1 MDLAGALVANTFAD
15 DGNGRDATID
25 LHGVHYDLVASA
37 IDFLRTNA
45 LAQPSLEQVATH
57 VGLSPD
63 HFQRLFARWAGVSP
77 KRFLQYLTKEHAK
90 AALRR
95 SEDVLA
101 ATLAAGLSAPSRL
114 HDLIVTC
121 EAMTP
126 GEVRTMGA
134 GVCIGY
140 GVTPTPFGAALV
152 GWTPRGVCSLE
163 FCNAGHTAGEATGEG
178 TGEAALKAAGETA
191 REAAREAAGEAA
203 GETARAAGLEARLRA
218 EWPLAQFQRDDGAAV
233 AIGRKIFAV
242 TPTPGA
248 LHLVLRGTNFQI
260 KVWEALLRIDAGQ
273 VLSYSQLA
281 ASAGVP
287 KAQRAVGSAMAAN
300 VLAYLIPCHRVIQS
314 GGDFG
319 SYRWGATRKAALIAW
334 EAARMG
340 RMGRI
345 VTV

>member
-15 DGNGRDATID
+15 DGNGRDVTVD

-178 TGEAALKAAGETA
+178 
-191 REAAREAAGEAA
+191 AGEAA
-203 GETARAAGLEARLRA
+203 GEGAGEAADGTAGAAKVEARLRA

-300 VLAYLIPCHRVIQS
+300 VLAYLIPCHRVLQS

-345 VTV
+345 VTA